1 MPTITTNETACTDA
15 VLEHSRLVAQHNML
29 ATDYQDIPE
38 NNRDIYY
45 QVLLLVGA
53 ARVAVSAMVD
63 NSYEGAPLPYSR
75 INHLRSQ
82 VIEMASDVGTIHA
95 SRL

>member
-1 MPTITTNETACTDA
+1 MPITTTETTAADA

-29 ATDYQDIPE
+29 ATDYADIPE
-38 NNRDIYY
+38 KNRDIYY
-45 QVLLLVGA
+45 QALALVSA
-53 ARVAVSAMVD
+53 ARVAVSEMVD

-75 INHLRSQ
+75 INYLRSQ
-82 VIEMASDVGTIHA
+82 VIEMASEVGTIHA